1 MRRRLATVLFWWSY
15 WKAAASSTVLWT
27 VASSRTRGGSGLPV
41 MFAGALARVGPP
53 EPFPHPFCG
62 SGEEFAHGHIVPLAQ
77 NQQIMAPEGG
87 GVHNPG
93 LAHQGFAV
101 CNPSGRE

>member
-1 MRRRLATVLFWWSY
+1 MRRRIIAVLVLAMISALTFS
-15 WKAAASSTVLWT
+15 APAFASHQGTDHQ
-27 VASSRTRGGSGLPV
+27 
-41 MFAGALARVGPP
+41 GPP

-87 GVHNPG
+87 DVHNPG